1 MSELEKI
8 DARDALREAR
18 QCCERLASVLDES
31 AGEAEQ
37 FGDLEMMTRLASAK
51 AAADRARML
60 IARLALII
68 EAEDSLAPQS
78 SK

>member
-1 MSELEKI
+1 
-8 DARDALREAR
+8 
-18 QCCERLASVLDES
+18 
-31 AGEAEQ
+31 
-37 FGDLEMMTRLASAK
+37 MMTRLASAK